1 MLLYM
6 LLRRNVHLIQ
16 TNISR
21 ISKIEIRGFPGPSIL
36 VPLSTLLL
44 GKIPVE
50 MPSPEDVSFMEIED
64 IYFDRTMYVKSM
76 LTRIVTNRMDF
87 ILIDRSGCERCIH
100 CRLICDKPVKSSIDS
115 LDLYGGS
122 KTDMTARS
130 KIPKGSDPPLP
141 IQLQAWV
148 DGWTERRKLWRERE
162 SIITDERFSRWGY
175 CRRRERLVA
184 IDGYT
189 LAGVYSKSFFAHY

>member
-50 MPSPEDVSFMEIED
+50 MPSPEELSFMEIED
-64 IYFDRTMYVKSM
+64 IYFDGTM
-76 LTRIVTNRMDF
+76 
-87 ILIDRSGCERCIH
+87 
-100 CRLICDKPVKSSIDS
+100 
-115 LDLYGGS
+115 
-122 KTDMTARS
+122 
-130 KIPKGSDPPLP
+130 
-141 IQLQAWV
+141 
-148 DGWTERRKLWRERE
+148 
-162 SIITDERFSRWGY
+162 
-175 CRRRERLVA
+175 
-184 IDGYT
+184 
-189 LAGVYSKSFFAHY
+189 